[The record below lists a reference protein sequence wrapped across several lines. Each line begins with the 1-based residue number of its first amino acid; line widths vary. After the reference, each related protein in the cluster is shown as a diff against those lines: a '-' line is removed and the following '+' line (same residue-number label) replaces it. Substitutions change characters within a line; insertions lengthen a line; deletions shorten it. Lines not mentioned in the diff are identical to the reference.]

1 MTVPGDDDVIMKAL
15 RAAAAD
21 EARADQVAHAEMLRL
36 APGLAAPPDQAAR
49 AEIADRLLGGGAAA
63 PLQRRAAPP
72 GRRFSLRQ
80 LWIPLGLAVPL
91 AAGFMFLAR
100 PRPIAPLPAYQAEL
114 SGYVREVRG
123 GEAPAEGPRRLGPGS
138 VLRVNLRPDVATDGG
153 GELVAAAFFQAATA
167 NAPSPWRPVS
177 VSFQAAPSGAVAVS
191 APYPEAF
198 AGAQGAGELRVL
210 VLRPALASRAA
221 ALASSA
227 DSAGAGW
234 QRVSV
239 SVVLG
244 AGH

>member
-21 EARADQVAHAEMLRL
+21 EARADQAAHAEMLRL
-36 APGLAAPPDQAAR
+36 APALAAPPDQAAR
-49 AEIADRLLGGGAAA
+49 AEIADRLLGGGAV
-63 PLQRRAAPP
+63 PLQRRTAAPR
-72 GRRFSLRQ
+72 RRFSVRR

-91 AAGFMFLAR
+91 AAGFIFLAR
-100 PRPIAPLPAYQAEL
+100 PRASAPLPGYQAEV

-153 GELVAAAFFQAATA
+153 GEVVAAAFFQAATA

-191 APYPEAF
+191 ALYPEAF

-239 SVVLG
+239 PVVLG
-244 AGH
+244 ASP